1 MARELTSMLV
11 AGNKDIESGSGAAPR
26 GAEQRLP
33 ATDSALDALSE
44 LEAWAKK
51 GAQSH
56 IGGETLEQTEMV
68 ERLAAYVRA
77 ALHDRAHA

>member
-1 MARELTSMLV
+1 MDRELTSKCMSSDKHV
-11 AGNKDIESGSGAAPR
+11 ETGPSAA
-26 GAEQRLP
+26 QRDTDQHLP

-56 IGGETLEQTEMV
+56 IGGKTLEQSQMV